1 MTQRSAMKPIPG
13 LERKGGI
20 KSQPT
25 LKHFPPGK
33 VLFLFPSSILMRFGK
48 KYPHSKLLKIFFVCL
63 KTRMSKYFRN
73 SCCEGKKKRGEKRWL
88 WKKKKLERR
97 TLALSPGEN
106 KPTTKQFLLHPK
118 PFGCFLKE
126 GKRAWFRKSQTLRRV
141 WNEMAW
147 ASALCCFFSCLNL
160 PNSSAAVQIRSRGNN
175 LYKWLLGERPRQFV
189 HANQVVPANHIL
201 FSVVSEV
208 CKCRESEQGSYS

>member
-1 MTQRSAMKPIPG
+1 MKPIPG
-13 LERKGGI
+13 LEGKGGI

-73 SCCEGKKKRGEKRWL
+73 SCCEGKKKGGGKKMVV
-88 WKKKKLERR
+88 KKKKLERR

-106 KPTTKQFLLHPK
+106 KPTMKQFLLHPK
-118 PFGCFLKE
+118 PFWPFSE
-126 GKRAWFRKSQTLRRV
+126 GGEKGTVQKK
-141 WNEMAW
+141 
-147 ASALCCFFSCLNL
+147 
-160 PNSSAAVQIRSRGNN
+160 PNTQKGV
-175 LYKWLLGERPRQFV
+175 K
-189 HANQVVPANHIL
+189 
-201 FSVVSEV
+201 
-208 CKCRESEQGSYS
+208 